1 MTEFRLAD
9 PMSRKDIGMVAYVIR
24 TSVGWE
30 EERYFPIIEFLEL
43 ILPKLVPGFHL
54 IVETETEMG
63 NCHGLTYPDQ
73 KIIKLREDVY
83 ERAIDGSGRDRL
95 TAAHE
100 LFHLLQHGNKNI
112 SFARMA
118 TESEIPAYRNPEWQ
132 ATAFGGELLA
142 PTEMIKGMREEEV
155 AKEFGVSL
163 AAARTQLKLAN
174 RC

>member
-9 PMSRKDIGMVAYVIR
+9 PMSRKDIGKIAYVIR
-24 TSVGWE
+24 AVVGWE

-43 ILPKLVPGFHL
+43 ILPKIIPGFSL
-54 IVETETEMG
+54 VIETEAEMG

-83 ERAIDGSGRDRL
+83 NRAVDGSGRDRL

-100 LFHLLQHGNKNI
+100 LFHLLQHGNENI

-118 TESEIPAYRNPEWQ
+118 DEAEIPAYRNPEWQ

-142 PTEMIKGMREEEV
+142 PVEMIKGMSDVDV
-155 AKEFGVSL
+155 AKMFGVSL
-163 AAARTQLKLAN
+163 AAARTQLKN
-174 RC
+174 SESC